1 MAQKTYTVI
10 ASLLDLYFN
19 KLYIKLYL
27 HIAYAVREEATVFS
41 KQLYHSSMCAYKIND
56 QENIALL
63 PCMDKFRLHFR

>member
-41 KQLYHSSMCAYKIND
+41 KQLYHSSMCAYK
-56 QENIALL
+56 L
-63 PCMDKFRLHFR
+63 